1 MMDKL
6 PKSFVVMHDRLGPIH
21 VTRRR
26 SSSRIS
32 GRWKDGRAY
41 FNVPDFLDGSR
52 ILSEI
57 EQLASKMIAGKKNV
71 KFYYG
76 QCLEFDGL
84 RFCISEQKVKPDS
97 LICTLRGATA
107 YIEVGSAMDLDDD
120 ATTESI
126 SRMMRCIASR
136 MAPDILIPHARR
148 IAATLGLEVKS
159 WSIMNGHHVLG
170 KCSSSG
176 QIKLSYM
183 NVFLPAEL
191 RGYIVCHELA
201 HLKEMNHSRRFHYWC
216 NLYCGGREAE
226 FVKALNSYKW
236 PLLRR

>member
-57 EQLASKMIAGKKNV
+57 EQLASKMIAGKKDV

-107 YIEVGSAMDLDDD
+107 
-120 ATTESI
+120 
-126 SRMMRCIASR
+126 
-136 MAPDILIPHARR
+136 
-148 IAATLGLEVKS
+148 
-159 WSIMNGHHVLG
+159 
-170 KCSSSG
+170 
-176 QIKLSYM
+176 
-183 NVFLPAEL
+183 
-191 RGYIVCHELA
+191 
-201 HLKEMNHSRRFHYWC
+201 
-216 NLYCGGREAE
+216 
-226 FVKALNSYKW
+226 
-236 PLLRR
+236 

>member
-57 EQLASKMIAGKKNV
+57 EQLASKMIAGKKDV

-84 RFCISEQKVKPDS
+84 RAREF
-97 LICTLRGATA
+97 LHTR
-107 YIEVGSAMDLDDD
+107 
-120 ATTESI
+120 TESKAGFAD
-126 SRMMRCIASR
+126 MHTARCY
-136 MAPDILIPHARR
+136 
-148 IAATLGLEVKS
+148 GL
-159 WSIMNGHHVLG
+159 
-170 KCSSSG
+170 
-176 QIKLSYM
+176 Y
-183 NVFLPAEL
+183 
-191 RGYIVCHELA
+191 
-201 HLKEMNHSRRFHYWC
+201 
-216 NLYCGGREAE
+216 
-226 FVKALNSYKW
+226 
-236 PLLRR
+236 